1 MTEQIRL
8 GLIGTSWWMDMYHLP
23 VFRADSRVA
32 MVAICGRS
40 APRGQEMAD
49 KYGIPTVFTDYRE
62 MIAQADLDAIVIA
75 SPDDLHCEMAMSAL
89 DAGLHVLCEKPLAL
103 NAADAKAMYDKA
115 EAVGVCHMTYF
126 TWRWMPNYRYMRELI
141 DQGVLGRLYHAH
153 FKFIMGGALNPAY
166 QWRFDRARANGV
178 IGDSGSHMFDLARYL
193 VGDITRVSAHLAS
206 HVQREGA
213 DGKPS
218 ASAPDAAMALVEFG
232 NGAQGTVEVSMVA
245 RTADPMMEQEVV
257 LHGEAAS
264 LKATLALGTDGAR
277 LQIAQGGGLLQPMSI
292 PDSYLTGMDPSR
304 PYLEQSLSMFASQPF
319 GCRLFVESILENRP
333 AVPSLYDGWKA
344 QQIIDAA
351 IASHERRCWI
361 DV

>member
-40 APRGQEMAD
+40 APRAQEMAD

-115 EAVGVCHMTYF
+115 EAVGVRHMTYF

-141 DQGVLGRLYHAH
+141 DQGVLGRLYHAQ
-153 FKFIMGGALNPAY
+153 FRFIMGGALNPAY

-218 ASAPDAAMALVEFG
+218 ASA
-232 NGAQGTVEVSMVA
+232 
-245 RTADPMMEQEVV
+245 R
-257 LHGEAAS
+257 
-264 LKATLALGTDGAR
+264 
-277 LQIAQGGGLLQPMSI
+277 
-292 PDSYLTGMDPSR
+292 
-304 PYLEQSLSMFASQPF
+304 
-319 GCRLFVESILENRP
+319 
-333 AVPSLYDGWKA
+333 
-344 QQIIDAA
+344 
-351 IASHERRCWI
+351 
-361 DV
+361 